1 MTETHN
7 LLFYLAMPE
16 ILEIIPR
23 FYRIAMIFGIYAIHL
38 GQVSSTRAAIIT
50 ATARATA
57 RINNN
62 SALAM
67 VSDGTVGHG

>member
-1 MTETHN
+1 
-7 LLFYLAMPE
+7 MPE

-50 ATARATA
+50 ATAR
-57 RINNN
+57 INN